1 MTNKKNYNT
10 VNALIYELI
19 IFLCRFYPLKQ
30 KAWIRKILDYCRP
43 DWAAFRAEV
52 AMQEV
57 DKQVEE
63 LHAQWDAEEK
73 EKQKPVYTELPPDG
87 SKAQDLLGGEMR
99 LSAPWTVET
108 SYKTEPS
115 SSHERN

>member
-1 MTNKKNYNT
+1 MYNK

-30 KAWIRKILDYCRP
+30 KPWIRKILDYCLQ

-52 AMQEV
+52 EIREV

-63 LHAQWDAEEK
+63 LHKTWAEEEK
-73 EKQKPVYTELPPDG
+73 QKQKPVYSEKEPDG
-87 SKAQDLLGGEMR
+87 SKAQELLGGEMR
-99 LSAPWTVET
+99 LTAPWMLD
-108 SYKTEPS
+108 KREPS
-115 SSHERN
+115 D